1 MEDNIKLE
9 VAIEIL
15 ASKIADMTRKGYDLE
30 SKEMKQLLKEK
41 EEMYKCDMQVID
53 KILNIYGNELK
64 ETVEGV

>member
-41 EEMYKCDMQVID
+41 EEMYKSDMQVID